1 MSNTLLAGLAK
12 GGKCVIT
19 YRQITEDD
27 FLQYKASL
35 LRLIR
40 LNADNHIT
48 RRAFNNLRRFRPERL
63 SREGNVIWTAWD
75 GELLVGVIFCERYGN
90 RTSFSVVRRSHRSQ
104 GIAKSLLRRAVNSMG
119 RFYAEVAADNPA
131 SLKVLFG
138 MGMVAYD
145 VFPRHGKWILR
156 VRNGFPVEKE

>member
-1 MSNTLLAGLAK
+1 M
-12 GGKCVIT
+12 IT

-27 FLQYKASL
+27 FLQYRADI
-35 LRLIR
+35 LRLIK

-48 RRAFNNLRRFRPERL
+48 RRALNNFRRLRPEKL

-75 GELLVGVIFCERYGN
+75 GELLVGMIFCERYGN

-104 GIAKSLLRRAVNSMG
+104 GIAKALLRRAVNTMG

-145 VFPRHGKWILR
+145 VFPRRGKWILR
-156 VRNGFPVEKE
+156 VRNGFDVNKE